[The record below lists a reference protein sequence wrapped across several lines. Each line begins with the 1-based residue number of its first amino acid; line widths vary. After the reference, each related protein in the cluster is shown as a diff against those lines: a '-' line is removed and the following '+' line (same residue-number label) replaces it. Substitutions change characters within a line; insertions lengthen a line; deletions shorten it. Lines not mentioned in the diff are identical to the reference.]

1 MGFNKRL
8 LKKENIIN
16 NINNLQNYLS
26 KPDVVII
33 TDEFSKEVYRMFS
46 NNVSEEEIINYIK
59 NNK

>member
-16 NINNLQNYLS
+16 NINNLSNYLS
-26 KPDVVII
+26 KPDAII
-33 TDEFSKEVYRMFS
+33 TTDEFSREVYRMFS